1 MKNISKAI
9 CAVMAEIK
17 GIEKNSSVGAGKFAY
32 KGVKDI
38 DVKRTLLPLMQK
50 NGLSVLPTQIDQKCE
65 NETYQDSYGK
75 MKSRVF
81 VEVNAKYLLLH
92 TSGESIEIS
101 GYGHGVD
108 TADKAAGKATTYA
121 LKYALLYT
129 FMVPVGE
136 IDDSDATHSNDAPK
150 PQPKAKEAPKQEIKA
165 IADNQV
171 PAIVKWAKDKKL
183 NVEGIQKYY
192 KLGASQKAAIAA
204 DLNEL

>member
-9 CAVMAEIK
+9 CAVMAEIR
-17 GIEKNSSVGAGKFAY
+17 GIEKNSNVGAGKFAY
-32 KGVKDI
+32 KGVKDA

-50 NGLSVLPTQIDQKCE
+50 NGLSVLPTEINQKCE

-81 VEVNAKYLLLH
+81 VEVNAKYMLLH

-121 LKYALLYT
+121 LKYALLYA

-136 IDDSDATHSNDAPK
+136 IDDTDAYTQQRHTKQAA
-150 PQPKAKEAPKQEIKA
+150 AKSSTETTCR
-165 IADNQV
+165 
-171 PAIVKWAKDKKL
+171 
-183 NVEGIQKYY
+183 
-192 KLGASQKAAIAA
+192 S
-204 DLNEL
+204 